1 MVFRCWKTRR
11 YNMKKLKFLA
21 LIRVLCSFVLIA
33 LLPSCSKDDAQ
44 SNEVDNSNELT
55 EFTPSTELVSYLVDG
70 IDFAS
75 NATSIEVS
83 FTSNKSWSVKADAPW
98 CILSP
103 SSGKKGTNKFLITL
117 EKNQSSEDR
126 ETIITLQVA
135 EVANYIKVRQ
145 NGNSDFDITM
155 KNPGTL
161 SSFLGDGNLDITKLK
176 VNGPLNGTDFDLI
189 TNMGRNGRLSILDLS
204 EATIVEGG
212 SYDAPS
218 GYGTSVK
225 TKDNEITEYMFMCYN
240 NLTELYLPHKV
251 TKIDQNA
258 ILYCPKLRIIKLP
271 ENLKSIGLYGISL
284 LSALEDLELPN
295 GLETLD
301 MLALSELSSLKSL
314 TLPSTVKNLGY
325 DVFSGDERLKSL
337 HCKSVEPPVC
347 EMTFSRLGTSTLI
360 KNGTKLYVPKG
371 SLSQYKNDEQWG
383 LFKTIIEE

>member
-1 MVFRCWKTRR
+1 
-11 YNMKKLKFLA
+11 MKKLKFLT

-33 LLPSCSKDDAQ
+33 LLPPCSKDDGQ
-44 SNEVDNSNELT
+44 SNDVDNPNELT

-75 NATSIEVS
+75 NTSSIEVS
-83 FTSNKSWSVKADAPW
+83 FTSNKSWSVKSGASW

-103 SSGKKGTNKFLITL
+103 SSGKKGANKFLITL
-117 EKNQSSEDR
+117 EKNQSSEER

-145 NGNSDFDITM
+145 NGNANFDITM
-155 KNPGTL
+155 KNAGTL
-161 SSFLGDGNLDITKLK
+161 SSFLGDRYLDITRLK

-212 SYDAPS
+212 SYNS
-218 GYGTSVK
+218 YIGEYIK
-225 TKDNEITEYMFMCYN
+225 TQDNEITDYMFWWYE

-251 TKIDQNA
+251 TKIGQCA
-258 ILYCPKLRIIKLP
+258 IYSCSKLRIIKLP
-271 ENLKSIGLYGISL
+271 ENLKSIDLFGISVL
-284 LSALEDLELPN
+284 YALEDLELPD
-295 GLETLD
+295 GLE
-301 MLALSELSSLKSL
+301 ALGSHALTNLSSLKSL
-314 TLPSTVKNLGY
+314 TLPSTVKYLDLG
-325 DVFSGDERLKSL
+325 VFSGTERLQSL
-337 HCKSVEPPVC
+337 HCESVEPPVC
-347 EMTFSRLGTSTLI
+347 NMTFSLLGTSSTLI

-371 SLSQYKNDEQWG
+371 SLSKYKNDKEWG